1 MEFVLDVLGN
11 REVYSL
17 GIHDSVAEAARQ
29 MAYRNVGAILVLH
42 YGELKGLFSERD
54 LLSRVVAAGRDP
66 DFTLVSEVM
75 TTNVV
80 AIDETS
86 SVQHAAEL
94 MRQYGFRHLP
104 VVRGNMAL
112 GMISMRDLLPLAV
125 EAATAAA
132 GIAATGG
139 SVRSYH

>member
-1 MEFVLDVLGN
+1 MDFVLDVLGN

-17 GIHDSVAEAARQ
+17 GIHDSVSEAARQ
-29 MAYRNVGAILVLH
+29 MAYRRVGAILVLH
-42 YGELKGLFSERD
+42 HGELRGLFSERD
-54 LLSRVVAAGRDP
+54 LLTRVVAEGRDA

-75 TTNVV
+75 TTDVV

-94 MRQYGFRHLP
+94 MRHYGFRHLP
-104 VVRGNMAL
+104 VVRGNVAL

-125 EAATAAA
+125 EAATAAGVAAQA
-132 GIAATGG
+132 G
-139 SVRSYH
+139 VRSYQ

>member
-17 GIHDSVAEAARQ
+17 GIHDSVTEAARQ
-29 MAYRNVGAILVLH
+29 MAFRQVGAILVLDH
-42 YGELKGLFSERD
+42 GELKGLFSERD
-54 LLSRVVAAGRDP
+54 LLTRVVAEGRDP

-75 TTNVV
+75 TTDVV

-94 MRQYGFRHLP
+94 MRHYGFRHLP
-104 VVRGNMAL
+104 VVRGHIAL
-112 GMISMRDLLPLAV
+112 GVISMRDLLPLAI
-125 EAATAAA
+125 EAATAAMV
-132 GIAATGG
+132 G
-139 SVRSYH
+139 SVRSYQ